1 MMRRLAQF
9 VTAAMILAIG
19 ASAARAAD
27 DGADGTIDLSNNR
40 LFGVLPNYTT
50 VDGVR
55 VPNQTTHDS
64 FRAAA
69 LGSFDPVVFPFIGV
83 MTLVGNGNADASYE
97 TRYSRAFADNT
108 IGNFMTTAIVPSLTN
123 EDSRYFRR
131 GTGGVF
137 SRLAYAA
144 SRSVVTR
151 TRSGAPSF
159 NVSEI
164 GGTAAAAGLSNLYY
178 SPADRTVG
186 ATMTRW
192 GTQVMWDT
200 VANEL
205 KEFWPDIHSKL
216 HKHTR

>member
-1 MMRRLAQF
+1 MMRMFARLIT
-9 VTAAMILAIG
+9 TALVLAIG
-19 ASAARAAD
+19 ASSAAAAD
-27 DGADGTIDLSNNR
+27 GAADATVDPSSTR

-50 VDGVR
+50 VDAAH

-64 FRAAA
+64 YRAAA

-83 MTLVGNGNADASYE
+83 MTLVSNGDANATYR
-97 TRYSRAFADNT
+97 TRYSRAFADNA
-108 IGNFMTTAIVPSLTN
+108 IGNFMTTAVVPSLTN

-144 SRSVVTR
+144 TRSVVTR
-151 TRSGAPSF
+151 KRSGGATV

-164 GGTAAAAGLSNLYY
+164 GGTAAAAGLSNIYY
-178 SPADRTVG
+178 SLADRTMNS
-186 ATMTRW
+186 TLTRW
-192 GTQVMWDT
+192 GSQVMWDT

-205 KEFWPDIHSKL
+205 KEFWPDIHARI
-216 HKHTR
+216 HKH

>member
-1 MMRRLAQF
+1 MMRMFARLIT
-9 VTAAMILAIG
+9 TALVLAIG
-19 ASAARAAD
+19 ASSAAAAD
-27 DGADGTIDLSNNR
+27 GAADATVDPSSTR

-50 VDGVR
+50 VDAAH

-64 FRAAA
+64 YRAAA

-83 MTLVGNGNADASYE
+83 MTLVSNGDANATYR
-97 TRYSRAFADNT
+97 TRYSRAFADNA
-108 IGNFMTTAIVPSLTN
+108 IGNFMTTAVVPSLTN

-144 SRSVVTR
+144 TRSVVTR
-151 TRSGAPSF
+151 KRSGGATV

-164 GGTAAAAGLSNLYY
+164 GGTAAAAGLSNIYY
-178 SPADRTVG
+178 SLADRTMNS
-186 ATMTRW
+186 TLTRW
-192 GTQVMWDT
+192 GSQVMWDT

-205 KEFWPDIHSKL
+205 KEFWPDIHARI
-216 HKHTR
+216 HKY